1 MATALSEFVKLVAPD
16 VIPCPTPIV
25 EREVTGAIIEFC
37 EKSDILT
44 KEFNVTLNSDDID
57 SDTQDSIDIVV
68 GEYLGDTYRPVS
80 IIGIMIDTTP
90 YIPEAREILNTI
102 EYWDIVKEQDTKYFH
117 FVDNYLL
124 RLYDMSTSDSYAYI
138 KMTCKPLR
146 TAETFDEVLY
156 EDYSDVIAAG
166 AKYRILSSADKEWSN
181 TEMMRI
187 NYRKWRR
194 GLSRAKMRRN
204 KNFTH
209 VSQHANWRSFGE

>member
-1 MATALSEFVKLVAPD
+1 MTTALAEFVKLVAPD
-16 VIPCPTPIV
+16 VIPCPSPIV

-44 KEFNVTLNSDDID
+44 KEFNVELNSDDID
-57 SDTQDSIDIVV
+57 TDTQDSIDIVV

-80 IIGIMIDTTP
+80 IIGIMIDSVP
-90 YIPEAREILNTI
+90 YIPESREIMNTI
-102 EYWDIVKEQDTKYFH
+102 EYWDTVKEQSVKYFH

-138 KMTCKPLR
+138 KMTVKPLR
-146 TAETFDEVLY
+146 TSTTFADVLY
-156 EDYSDVIAAG
+156 EDYAETIAAG
-166 AKYRILSSADKEWSN
+166 AKYRILSNANKEWSN
-181 TEMMRI
+181 SKMMEI